1 MDGGRRS
8 GSIWSGSG
16 VSPGCSRVGSVD
28 DGEAA
33 GVGRMG
39 SVGRKSFGRRRSS
52 ANSAHVAQGGRSTV
66 EGGVETVIEE

>member
-28 DGEAA
+28 DGEAS
-33 GVGRMG
+33 G
-39 SVGRKSFGRRRSS
+39 VGRKSLGRRRSS
-52 ANSAHVAQGGRSTV
+52 ANSGHGGQGGRSAG